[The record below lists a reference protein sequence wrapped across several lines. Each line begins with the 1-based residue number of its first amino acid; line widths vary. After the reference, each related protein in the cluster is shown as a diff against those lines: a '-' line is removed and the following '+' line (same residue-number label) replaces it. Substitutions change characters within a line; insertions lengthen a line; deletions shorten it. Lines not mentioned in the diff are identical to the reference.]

1 TAEHELRLNGGH
13 RAQSISPARQMLAG
27 LIDCAGAGLVDVVH
41 HTGDQA
47 GGDRD
52 HQDVIAGVDVAVT
65 ARRRTQ
71 AIEIGVADIV
81 AAIRWRQV
89 SARAPAIT
97 VITRLDP
104 IIAVARRIPI
114 AVACAAIIAEFGASA
129 PPVAVVAAPAVLAA
143 LILTPV
149 AMIRAAILAPVPAVV
164 AAILTPVATVVTTV
178 LPPLTAIM
186 TILGLRHH
194 GSGRGRQRQGDDG
207 GLGQAVHVKLHAKRR
222 NPVWA

>member
-1 TAEHELRLNGGH
+1 
-13 RAQSISPARQMLAG
+13 MLAG
-27 LIDCAGAGLVDVVH
+27 PVDCTSAGLIDVVH

-47 GGDRD
+47 RGDRD

-65 ARRRTQ
+65 ARRRAQ

-104 IIAVARRIPI
+104 IVAMARRIPI
-114 AVACAAIIAEFGASA
+114 AVARAAIIAEFGASA
-129 PPVAVVAAPAVLAA
+129 PPVAVVAAPAVVTAPLALVRA
-143 LILTPV
+143 AVVTPLATILAPFATVVSSILTPL
-149 AMIRAAILAPVPAVV
+149 AAIIPAILAPFAAVV
-164 AAILTPVATVVTTV
+164 A
-178 LPPLTAIM
+178 
-186 TILGLRHH
+186 ILGLRHH

-222 NPVWA
+222 NPVRSQLRRRRMNRG

>member
-81 AAIRWRQV
+81 AAICRRQV

-104 IIAVARRIPI
+104 IVAVARRIPI
-114 AVACAAIIAEFGASA
+114 AVARAAIIAEFGASA

-164 AAILTPVATVVTTV
+164 AAILTPVATV

-194 GSGRGRQRQGDDG
+194 GSGRGRQRQG
-207 GLGQAVHVKLHAKRR
+207 
-222 NPVWA
+222 